1 MSQFLAQR
9 AKKASSLTADG
20 FGYGATI
27 DARVL
32 WDLLRDLIRLGME
45 PSRLRHRRQDQG
57 QTHEARGGDA

>member
-45 PSRLRHRRQDQG
+45 PSHSVAA
-57 QTHEARGGDA
+57 QTSKSRSNS